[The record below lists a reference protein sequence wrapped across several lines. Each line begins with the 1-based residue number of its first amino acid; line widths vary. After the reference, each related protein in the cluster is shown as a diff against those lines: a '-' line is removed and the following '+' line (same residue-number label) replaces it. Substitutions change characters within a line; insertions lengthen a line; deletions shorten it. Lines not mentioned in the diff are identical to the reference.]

1 MSEDDEA
8 TVTVAQIRGYPKFA
22 NLDENFIQLQIE
34 DATGIVER
42 SGLPKK
48 VRELAT
54 RLYACHLIAVE
65 LTESDGL
72 QSFTIGPIS
81 KTKIT
86 AGTTDRFLKR
96 YNDLLD
102 RYGVNRRRG
111 RAWTVD

>member
-1 MSEDDEA
+1 MSKDDEA

-22 NLDENFIQLQIE
+22 NLDGDFIQLQIE
-34 DATGIVER
+34 DATGVVQH

-48 VRELAT
+48 MWALAT

-65 LTESDGL
+65 LVEADGL

-81 KTKIT
+81 KTKVT

-102 RYGVNRRRG
+102 RYGANRRRG